1 MKRYLTLVLLLALC
15 LTACTPK
22 APAPTETAPP
32 PEAGSVR
39 SEMPAPVW
47 GEQVF
52 QRDYAGEESNA
63 DAPEGVVVSLRFV
76 MPYIEN
82 AGENPVWRSLNED
95 FSILGEGWLE
105 KGREYWSTPGLEPG
119 GDYSV
124 ESVYTIQRCDRFLS
138 VRYQRTEA
146 LAGEPAVTVSG
157 SLFDLSTG
165 KALTLD
171 SLLRVPAEKGMDALL
186 DALDGLED
194 GPYGR
199 AYFESYWDVNA
210 FYLTE
215 DHLVLLFPV
224 YADGA
229 ASPTAT
235 LERPIPLDRLRGL
248 LSSAFP
254 ELCPADPAPQPSVPA
269 AEPRA
274 LTPEEIS
281 RVNQAFAPGA
291 EEGGVADAT
300 PASGFF
306 TSYYDDVR
314 ELDFAAFLE
323 YYPDDGTLSAG
334 DEAESDALKTLPGYP
349 WDMSPGDVPTHR
361 ITRASVDAALERYAG
376 ITAAELADTS
386 GVPYLEEYDAWY
398 TFTSDF
404 GPGKFLCAGGEVD
417 EAAGTARLWTEPRED
432 GGRAE
437 LALQRDGESWHIRSH
452 RIVNNP

>member
-1 MKRYLTLVLLLALC
+1 MGGIDVKRYLALVLLLALC
-15 LTACTPK
+15 LAACTPK
-22 APAPTETAPP
+22 APAETAPP
-32 PEAGSVR
+32 PEAGSIR
-39 SEMPAPVW
+39 PETPAPVW

-76 MPYIEN
+76 MPCIEN
-82 AGENPVWRSLNED
+82 AGENPVWQSLNED

-105 KGREYWSTPGLEPG
+105 KGLEYWSTPGLEPG

-229 ASPTAT
+229 TSPTAT
-235 LERPIPLDRLRGL
+235 LERPIPV
-248 LSSAFP
+248 S
-254 ELCPADPAPQPSVPA
+254 
-269 AEPRA
+269 
-274 LTPEEIS
+274 
-281 RVNQAFAPGA
+281 
-291 EEGGVADAT
+291 
-300 PASGFF
+300 
-306 TSYYDDVR
+306 
-314 ELDFAAFLE
+314 
-323 YYPDDGTLSAG
+323 
-334 DEAESDALKTLPGYP
+334 
-349 WDMSPGDVPTHR
+349 
-361 ITRASVDAALERYAG
+361 
-376 ITAAELADTS
+376 
-386 GVPYLEEYDAWY
+386 
-398 TFTSDF
+398 
-404 GPGKFLCAGGEVD
+404 
-417 EAAGTARLWTEPRED
+417 
-432 GGRAE
+432 
-437 LALQRDGESWHIRSH
+437 
-452 RIVNNP
+452 

>member
-15 LTACTPK
+15 LTACTPE
-22 APAPTETAPP
+22 APAETAPP

-39 SEMPAPVW
+39 SETPAPVW

-146 LAGEPAVTVSG
+146 LAGEPAGTVSG

-224 YADGA
+224 YEDGA
-229 ASPTAT
+229 TSPTAT
-235 LERPIPLDRLRGL
+235 LERPIPLVRLRGL

-274 LTPEEIS
+274 LTPEEIG
-281 RVNQAFAPGA
+281 RVN
-291 EEGGVADAT
+291 
-300 PASGFF
+300 
-306 TSYYDDVR
+306 
-314 ELDFAAFLE
+314 
-323 YYPDDGTLSAG
+323 
-334 DEAESDALKTLPGYP
+334 
-349 WDMSPGDVPTHR
+349 
-361 ITRASVDAALERYAG
+361 
-376 ITAAELADTS
+376 
-386 GVPYLEEYDAWY
+386 
-398 TFTSDF
+398 
-404 GPGKFLCAGGEVD
+404 
-417 EAAGTARLWTEPRED
+417 GTARPGTSAPTE
-432 GGRAE
+432 
-437 LALQRDGESWHIRSH
+437 L
-452 RIVNNP
+452 

>member
-15 LTACTPK
+15 LTACTPE
-22 APAPTETAPP
+22 APAETAPP

-39 SEMPAPVW
+39 SETPAPVW

-76 MPYIEN
+76 MPCIEN
-82 AGENPVWRSLNED
+82 AGETPVWQRLNES
-95 FSILGEGWLE
+95 FAAQGEEWLQ

-229 ASPTAT
+229 ASPPPPPWSAPSLWIASGGCSAAPSRSSVRLT
-235 LERPIPLDRLRGL
+235 LLPSHPPRRRNRARSPQRRSAGSTGRLPPPLKR
-248 LSSAFP
+248 A
-254 ELCPADPAPQPSVPA
+254 PAP
-269 AEPRA
+269 R
-274 LTPEEIS
+274 
-281 RVNQAFAPGA
+281 R
-291 EEGGVADAT
+291 
-300 PASGFF
+300 
-306 TSYYDDVR
+306 
-314 ELDFAAFLE
+314 
-323 YYPDDGTLSAG
+323 
-334 DEAESDALKTLPGYP
+334 
-349 WDMSPGDVPTHR
+349 
-361 ITRASVDAALERYAG
+361 
-376 ITAAELADTS
+376 
-386 GVPYLEEYDAWY
+386 
-398 TFTSDF
+398 
-404 GPGKFLCAGGEVD
+404 
-417 EAAGTARLWTEPRED
+417 
-432 GGRAE
+432 
-437 LALQRDGESWHIRSH
+437 
-452 RIVNNP
+452 